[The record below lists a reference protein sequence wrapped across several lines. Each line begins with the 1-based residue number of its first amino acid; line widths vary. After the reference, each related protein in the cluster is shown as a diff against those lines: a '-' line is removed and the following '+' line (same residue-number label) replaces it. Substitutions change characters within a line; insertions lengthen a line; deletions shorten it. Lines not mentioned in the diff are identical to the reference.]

1 DLFPA
6 AAAEGDDETD
16 LPPLGQVLPAL
27 VAELAVAV
35 AGGEVAVVRIGEDTF
50 EFGHDPV
57 SVHGESAA
65 QPDREFAGIRA
76 QQFLWGR
83 RRGFRGFGGV
93 LCAERDEEQ
102 HQQQVSKEPARQ
114 VDRWNPTAGACA
126 ASGQDHES
134 SSRPPTS
141 SSFRRRVTSCCTVLM
156 KKASSS
162 ERAVNSS
169 TARRKVLLDCSVKAP
184 SLSWA
189 VASSSETRS

>member
-1 DLFPA
+1 
-6 AAAEGDDETD
+6 
-16 LPPLGQVLPAL
+16 
-27 VAELAVAV
+27 
-35 AGGEVAVVRIGEDTF
+35 
-50 EFGHDPV
+50 
-57 SVHGESAA
+57 
-65 QPDREFAGIRA
+65 PDREFAGIRA

-189 VASSSETRS
+189 VASSSETRSSFSKAAVTRSIVSAANCADSVILRSTRVVCCCSSSRMRRV